1 MNSLYQQFET
11 FLCMNLFVIAYV
23 GKYLK
28 TLLGLSIYVQVGN
41 DARFKNEVLIPK
53 VGALLMHELVGKIF
67 EDTVGIEHLHTSR
80 ERCQV
85 LE

>member
-1 MNSLYQQFET
+1 
-11 FLCMNLFVIAYV
+11 MNLFVIAYV

-41 DARFKNEVLIPK
+41 DARFENEVLIPK

-67 EDTVGIEHLHTSR
+67 EDTVGMEHLHPSR

-85 LE
+85 